1 MEEKI
6 NNFIRITENLIEIL
20 IKEKLYQNSGK
31 ASVKLLSKRKKELLD
46 EYTANK
52 YLIIGKNTKKI
63 KELYPFLF
71 KRLQYLNQKLLILA
85 MQDLKI
91 ENNTGDIKKC

>member
-31 ASVKLLSKRKKELLD
+31 TSVKLLLKRKKELLD

-52 YLIIGKNTKKI
+52 HLIIGKNTKKI
-63 KELYPFLF
+63 KKLFPFLF
-71 KRLQYLNQKLLILA
+71 KRLQYLNQKLLLLA

-91 ENNTGDIKKC
+91 ENNTGDITKC